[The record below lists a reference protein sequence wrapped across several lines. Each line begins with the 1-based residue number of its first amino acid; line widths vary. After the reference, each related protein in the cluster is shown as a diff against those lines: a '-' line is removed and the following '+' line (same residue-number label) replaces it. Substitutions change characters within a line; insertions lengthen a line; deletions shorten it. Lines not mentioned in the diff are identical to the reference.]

1 VSRAELPMLEWIHAS
16 QPKQRVVP
24 CTVESQARS

>member
-1 VSRAELPMLEWIHAS
+1 MLEWIHAS